1 MIVSSES
8 ALYAATESDIIVGVK
23 VSLNATTESDF
34 IVGVMDT
41 RIWPEAE
48 SFKDEGFGPPPKKWK
63 GVCEGGKNFTC
74 NKKIVGARYYLIDSA
89 RDFWGHGTHCASIVA
104 RSPVK
109 DVSFYGLANGTARGG
124 VPAARITAYK
134 VCDLDFGCSSDSIM
148 AAFDDAIAD
157 EVDIISISLNG
168 FFRSEPHFYIDPIA
182 IGAFHAMKK
191 GILTSQS
198 AGGTIFNSYKVGPVS
213 SVAPWIF
220 TVAASTTDRRI
231 IDSIVLAN
239 GKKLVVQ
246 GEEMRT
252 YTGTVRDFVR
262 AMSSLQISLLA
273 LNFAPPLTSEPPP
286 FVNTQ

>member
-23 VSLNATTESDF
+23 VSRNATTESDF

-41 RIWPEAE
+41 GIWPEVE
-48 SFKDEGFGPPPKKWK
+48 SFKEEGFGPPPKKWK

-74 NKKIVGARYYLIDSA
+74 NKKIVGARYYLTDSA

-124 VPAARITAYK
+124 VPAARITTYK

-168 FFRSEPHFYIDPIA
+168 FFRSKPHFYIDPIA

-198 AGGTIFNSYKVGPVS
+198 AGTIFNSYKVGPVS

-273 LNFAPPLTSEPPP
+273 LNFAPPSTSEPPRL
-286 FVNTQ
+286 VDTQ

>member
-23 VSLNATTESDF
+23 VSRNATTESDF
-34 IVGVMDT
+34 IVGMMDT
-41 RIWPEAE
+41 GIWPEGE

-74 NKKIVGARYYLIDSA
+74 NKKIVGARYYLTDSA

-109 DVSFYGLANGTARGG
+109 DVSFYGLANGTTRGG
-124 VPAARITAYK
+124 VPVARITAYK

-198 AGGTIFNSYKVGPVS
+198 AGTIFNSYKVGPVS

-231 IDSIVLAN
+231 IDSTVLAI

-246 GEEMRT
+246 DEEMRT

-273 LNFAPPLTSEPPP
+273 LNFAPPSTSELPRL
-286 FVNTQ
+286 VDTQ